1 MENGRSVRLKC
12 SRYIACQCTDCVRI
26 PGAATPLYTISN
38 TRNREH
44 ANSHTI
50 PVKPNNIPSLLS
62 VATGILII
70 SITWLTATTS
80 RASDLQR
87 EQRLAD
93 QIVEA
98 ILDGEPVTL
107 TANDHDFLGIYTEA
121 ETASASAAAIILH
134 GRGMHPD
141 WAQVA
146 GPLRIALPEQGWSTL
161 SLQMPVLAK
170 DASFY
175 DYEAVFPEAGPRI
188 DAAIEY
194 LRAQGIQHIV
204 LIAHSCGVH
213 MSMSWLEQQGSDDID
228 AYIGIG
234 MGATDYQ
241 QPMRKAF
248 PFNRIKVPLL
258 NVYGSEDYPAVQK
271 QVLALDPLLAD
282 MHPHS
287 RQIRI
292 DGAGHYFDDYNDE
305 LVATITAWL
314 ATLVTKE
321 QK

>member
-1 MENGRSVRLKC
+1 MPIYSLHRLLT
-12 SRYIACQCTDCVRI
+12 RY
-26 PGAATPLYTISN
+26 PGLPPPCILLIHASN
-38 TRNREH
+38 CEH

-50 PVKPNNIPSLLS
+50 PVKPNSILSLLP

-70 SITWLTATTS
+70 STALLTAVGS

-107 TANDHDFLGIYTEA
+107 TANHHDFLGIYTESVTEPA
-121 ETASASAAAIILH
+121 LGAAIILH

-161 SLQMPVLAK
+161 SLQMPVLGK

-188 DAAIEY
+188 DAGIEY
-194 LRAQGIQHIV
+194 LRAQGIERIV

-213 MSMSWLEQQGSDDID
+213 MSMTWLEQQGSSDID

-241 QPMRKAF
+241 QPMRKPF
-248 PFNRIKVPLL
+248 PFKRIEVPLL
-258 NVYGSEDYPAVQK
+258 NVYGSEDYPAVQRHAET
-271 QVLALDPLLAD
+271 LAPLLAD
-282 MHPHS
+282 IHPDS
-287 RQIRI
+287 RQLRI
-292 DGAGHYFDDYNDE
+292 SGADHYFDGYNEE
-305 LVATITAWL
+305 LASSISAWL
-314 ATLVTKE
+314 ATLVRRE
-321 QK
+321 

>member
-1 MENGRSVRLKC
+1 
-12 SRYIACQCTDCVRI
+12 
-26 PGAATPLYTISN
+26 
-38 TRNREH
+38 
-44 ANSHTI
+44 
-50 PVKPNNIPSLLS
+50 VKPNNILSLLP

-70 SITWLTATTS
+70 SATLLAAATS
-80 RASDLQR
+80 RASDLAR

-93 QIVEA
+93 QIVES

-107 TANDHDFLGIYTEA
+107 RANNHDFLGIYTESVNDPA
-121 ETASASAAAIILH
+121 QGAAIILH

-141 WAQVA
+141 WSQVA
-146 GPLRIALPEQGWSTL
+146 GPLRIELPEQGWSTL

-175 DYEAVFPEAGPRI
+175 DYEPLFPEAAPRI
-188 DAAIEY
+188 DAGIRY
-194 LRAQGIQHIV
+194 LRQQGAERIV

-213 MSMSWLEQQGSDDID
+213 MSMAWLEQQGSGDID

-248 PFNRIKVPLL
+248 PFARIEVPLL
-258 NVYGSEDYPAVQK
+258 NIYGSEDYPAVQRQAK
-271 QVLALDPLLAD
+271 TLAPMLAD
-282 MHPHS
+282 IHPAS

-292 DGAGHYFDDYNDE
+292 DGADHYFDDNNEE
-305 LVATITAWL
+305 LSAAITDWL
-314 ATLVTKE
+314 ATLIAKDPGNTD
-321 QK
+321 

>member
-1 MENGRSVRLKC
+1 MCSLYRLFA
-12 SRYIACQCTDCVRI
+12 RF
-26 PGAATPLYTISN
+26 PGQSPSCILLTHA
-38 TRNREH
+38 RNREH

-50 PVKPNNIPSLLS
+50 PVKPNNILSLLPA
-62 VATGILII
+62 VTGILII
-70 SITWLTATTS
+70 STALLTATAS

-93 QIVEA
+93 EIVEA
-98 ILDGEPVTL
+98 ILDGDPVTL
-107 TANDHDFLGIYTEA
+107 TANAHEFLGIYTESVTEPA
-121 ETASASAAAIILH
+121 LGAAIILH

-141 WAQVA
+141 WAQVT

-161 SLQMPVLAK
+161 ALQMPVLEK

-188 DAAIEY
+188 DAGIEY
-194 LRAQGIQHIV
+194 LRAQGIQRIA

-213 MSMSWLEQQGSDDID
+213 MSMAWLEQQGSGDID

-241 QPMRKAF
+241 QPMRKPF
-248 PFNRIKVPLL
+248 PFNRVGVPLL
-258 NVYGSEDYPAVQK
+258 NVYGSEDYPAVQR
-271 QVLALDPLLAD
+271 QAETLAPLLAD
-282 MHPHS
+282 IHPDS
-287 RQIRI
+287 RQTRI
-292 DGAGHYFDDYNDE
+292 NGADHYFDGYNEE
-305 LVATITAWL
+305 LAASISAWL

-321 QK
+321 

>member
-1 MENGRSVRLKC
+1 MH
-12 SRYIACQCTDCVRI
+12 DD
-26 PGAATPLYTISN
+26 
-38 TRNREH
+38 TRRQASPCILLTNARNHEP

-50 PVKPNNIPSLLS
+50 PVKPNNILSLLPA
-62 VATGILII
+62 ATGILII
-70 SITWLTATTS
+70 SATILTTTAS

-93 QIVEA
+93 EIVEA
-98 ILDGEPVTL
+98 ILDGEPITL
-107 TANDHDFLGIYTEA
+107 SADNHDFLGIYTEPGTQPA
-121 ETASASAAAIILH
+121 QGAAIILH

-175 DYEAVFPEAGPRI
+175 DYETVFPEAAPRI
-188 DAAIEY
+188 SAAIAY
-194 LRAQGIQHIV
+194 LREQGLERIV

-213 MSMSWLEQQGSDDID
+213 MSMAWLEQQGSGDID

-241 QPMRKAF
+241 QPMRKPF
-248 PFNRIKVPLL
+248 PFNRIEVPLL
-258 NVYGSEDYPAVQK
+258 NVYGSEDYPAVQR
-271 QVLALDPLLAD
+271 QVETLAPLLAGI
-282 MHPHS
+282 HPDS

-292 DGAGHYFDDYNDE
+292 DGADHYFDGYNEE
-305 LVATITAWL
+305 LAASIAAWL
-314 ATLVTKE
+314 ATLPPAE
-321 QK
+321 